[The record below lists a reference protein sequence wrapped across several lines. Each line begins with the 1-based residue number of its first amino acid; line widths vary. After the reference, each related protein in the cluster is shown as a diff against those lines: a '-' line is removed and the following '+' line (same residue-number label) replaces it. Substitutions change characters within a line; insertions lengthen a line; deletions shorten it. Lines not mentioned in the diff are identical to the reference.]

1 MAGRPESPLDPSA
14 GPVARLAAELRKLR
28 AEAGSPTYRMM
39 AERTSQGAST
49 LSQAAAG
56 ERLPTLPVVLAYV
69 RACGGDEAEWEARW
83 HEAAVAAAAEPRP
96 EDENAEPPYRG
107 LTRFE
112 PADADL
118 FFGRDELTDRLLQT
132 ARSRRFTA
140 VFGPSG
146 SGKSSVLRAGL
157 IPRLR
162 DPDAA
167 GPRPAALRVLTPGEH
182 PLRTHAQ
189 RLVPADGEGD
199 TWLIVDQFEEL
210 YTLCSDPGEREEFID
225 RLLTATDPARRL
237 RVIIVVRADFLA
249 RCAQHP
255 QLTATLQD
263 GTVLVG
269 PMSRDELRQAIVK
282 PAQTAGLTV
291 ERALTARLIED
302 LDDEPGALPLMSH
315 ALLETWR
322 RRKGRAL
329 TIEAYEAAGSL
340 HGALARTAEDTYAR
354 LTPVQA
360 DLAGRI
366 LLRLVTPGEGT
377 PDTRRPAPR
386 TELGV
391 SGDTATVLER
401 LARARLITLDGE
413 TVDLAHEALITAW
426 PRLHVWID
434 DARERL
440 RLHRRLTEAASVWD
454 EAGRDP
460 GVLYRGTLLDATQE
474 AFPAQDRA
482 DALTAPERTF
492 VSASLQAR
500 RRQRTRRR
508 ILAAALSVLV
518 AVAMTAGVIAWQQ
531 NRTSTVQRNQA
542 TARRIAALAES
553 LRYTD
558 PVTAMRLSVAA
569 WRISDTIE
577 TRSALLGALA
587 QKEQDV
593 FTPSG
598 DEDSQYLLS
607 ADTRTLVVVDSDR
620 VVRWDV
626 RTHRK
631 TGTFRGP
638 GEDGALD
645 AMQVSSDGQH
655 LLMWGDSARVWDIA
669 AGRYAGVGFRL
680 RNAVRGGFSP
690 SGRTINVTDNP
701 GDIARVRVWDWRRHR
716 LLFERQGRRVQDAIL
731 SPDDRLAAV
740 CETGRPMQVW
750 DMARHRALPLPGAP
764 KAPADGGC
772 GPAAF
777 SPTSHGIAAALPHG
791 QLRLWNLTP
800 GASAAPKAH
809 DIPSSFGDELSED
822 SSDITDMAFS
832 RNGRFVATTSDHE
845 VRLWRLSADASGPV
859 FRYPLPAGGAD
870 RPGIMQFGLDPDGR
884 TVRYLTGYEPDSA
897 TGSMVRTV
905 SASDATAA
913 GWRDEPLEQAQ
924 FSPDGRILATTWR
937 SRHESRFRLTDARTG
952 KDQADLPGIPCPQP
966 HDPEAGPPVCGELMA
981 FSADG
986 RTFAYTASTGEDSPT
1001 TQRVTVWDVRTH
1013 RARATLDLGRPTD
1026 ARGATHA
1033 IALSPDGRT
1042 LLVSRLTDDFR
1053 TETWDIKRGSRIGP
1067 FSVGGGYSLAI
1078 RPDGKSFATSDGH
1091 VGKLPSKHVI
1101 SRQLTPDT
1109 TEALAFSPDSRYLA
1123 AGDRSG
1129 RVTLWDG
1136 RAAHRL
1142 AVLAG
1147 TFPDARQDA
1156 GPSVR
1161 TLAFSPDSRTLAV
1174 GGGDGTIQLWDVP
1187 SGQRLGAALPT
1198 ANEPILSVG
1207 FDTDGR
1213 TLRTSSSFTPLHAY
1227 PADPF
1232 SISARICRRTGGN
1245 LTHSEWHDY
1254 LPALPYRNT
1263 C

>member
-1 MAGRPESPLDPSA
+1 
-14 GPVARLAAELRKLR
+14 
-28 AEAGSPTYRMM
+28 M
-39 AERTSQGAST
+39 AERTNMGAST

-83 HEAAVAAAAEPRP
+83 HEAAAAAAAEPRP

-107 LTRFE
+107 LARFE

-118 FFGRDELTDRLLQT
+118 FFGRDQLTDRLLQM

-140 VFGPSG
+140 LFGPSG

-162 DPDAA
+162 NPDAA

-189 RLVPADGEGD
+189 RLVPVDGEGD

-210 YTLCSDPGEREEFID
+210 YTLCTDPGEREEFTD
-225 RLLTATDPARRL
+225 QLLTAADPARRL
-237 RVIIVVRADFLA
+237 RVVIAVRADFLG

-329 TIEAYEAAGSL
+329 TIEAYEAAGAL
-340 HGALARTAEDTYAR
+340 RGALARTAEDTYAR
-354 LTPVQA
+354 LTTVQA
-360 DLAGRI
+360 DLAGRT

-386 TELGV
+386 TELGD

-401 LARARLITLDGE
+401 LARARLITLDGD

-426 PRLHVWID
+426 PRLHAWID

-440 RLHRRLTEAASVWD
+440 RLHRRLTQAASVWD

-460 GVLYRGTLLDATQE
+460 GALYRGTLLDATQE
-474 AFPAQDRA
+474 SFPAQDRA
-482 DALTAPERTF
+482 HALTALERAF

-500 RRQRTRRR
+500 RRQYTRRR
-508 ILAAALSVLV
+508 LVAAVLSVLV

-531 NRTSTVQRNQA
+531 SRTSTVQRNQA
-542 TARRIAALAES
+542 TARRIAALADS

-587 QKEQDV
+587 QKEQDI

-598 DEDSQYLLS
+598 DEGSQYLLS

-626 RTHRK
+626 RTHRR

-645 AMQVSSDGQH
+645 ARNVSSDGRY
-655 LLMWGDSARVWDIA
+655 LLMVGDSARVWDMA
-669 AGRYAGVGFRL
+669 AGRYASAGFRL
-680 RNAVRGGFSP
+680 RNATHGEFGP

-701 GDIARVRVWDWRRHR
+701 GDMTRVRVWDWRRHR
-716 LLFERQGRRVQDAIL
+716 LLFERQGRRVQGAIV

-740 CETGRPMQVW
+740 CETGRPMKVW

-764 KAPADGGC
+764 QAPADGGC

-777 SPTSHGIAAALPHG
+777 SPAGHAIVTAMPHG
-791 QLRLWNLTP
+791 ELRLWNLTT
-800 GASAAPKAH
+800 GASAASEAY
-809 DIPSSFGDELSED
+809 DIPRSFGDELSED

-832 RNGRFVATTSDHE
+832 RNGRFVATASDHE

-859 FRYPLPAGGAD
+859 FRYPLPSGGAD

-897 TGSMVRTV
+897 TGSVVRTV

-913 GWRDEPLEQAQ
+913 GWRNQPLEQAQ
-924 FSPDGRILATTWR
+924 FSPNGRILATTWR
-937 SRHESRFRLTDARTG
+937 SRHESRFRLMDARTG
-952 KDQADLPGIPCPQP
+952 QDQADLPGIPCPQP

-986 RTFAYTASTGEDSPT
+986 KTFAYTASTGEDLPT
-1001 TQRVTVWDVRTH
+1001 TQRVTVWDVH
-1013 RARATLDLGRPTD
+1013 ANHARATLDLGRPTN
-1026 ARGATHA
+1026 ARGTTQA

-1053 TETWDIKRGSRIGP
+1053 TETWDIERGSRTGTL
-1067 FSVGGGYSLAI
+1067 SAGGGYSLAV
-1078 RPDGKSFATSDGH
+1078 RPDGTFFAASDGH
-1091 VGKLPSKHVI
+1091 VGHVSSKHVS

-1109 TEALAFSPDSRYLA
+1109 TEALAFSPDGRYLA
-1123 AGDRSG
+1123 AGDHSG

-1161 TLAFSPDSRTLAV
+1161 ALAFSPDSRTLAV
-1174 GGGDGTIQLWDVP
+1174 GGDDGTLQLWDAS
-1187 SGQRLGAALPT
+1187 SGRRLGSPLPT

-1207 FDTDGR
+1207 FDTDGT
-1213 TLRTSSSFTPLHAY
+1213 TLRTSSSYMPVHAY
-1227 PADPF
+1227 PADPS
-1232 SISARICRRTGGN
+1232 SIAVRICRRTEGG
-1245 LTHSEWHDY
+1245 LTHAEWHDY
-1254 LPALPYRNT
+1254 LPELPDRNT
-1263 C
+1263 CRSGRTAAGATGAALPGTRMVAIPTWSRHS